1 MDYTQKEVLQ
11 FVRENDVKFVRLA
24 FCDIFGVLKNFS
36 ILSSELESAFEHGI
50 AFNPCGIDGFS
61 EQNPAELLLVPDPST
76 LTLLPWRPHE
86 GCVARLFCDV
96 RQLDGVPFAC
106 DTRHLFKM
114 AVSKTARLGYRC
126 RIGSNCEFYL
136 FKTNEFG
143 DPTLSP
149 QDLAGY
155 LDVAPLDKGENVRR
169 DICLTLEQMD
179 ITPESSHHEAGP
191 GQNEIDFKRSE
202 AIYAADHFTTFKSVV
217 KAISARNGVYAS
229 FMPKPLA
236 NRCGSGLHVTVSL
249 YENGVNAFHNNLKP
263 SRICDQFRAGIQRHL
278 PEMTLFFNPL
288 ANSYERLHDRAPY
301 NQNVYVPYDVKGD
314 LKLEIK
320 SPDPAC
326 NHYLAFTL
334 ILLAG
339 VDGIESSAR
348 PLQKQPPLPETLGQA
363 IETASTSDFIRAAL
377 PQAVRNT
384 YFKRKTEEWN
394 IYNKSKDDKELLFNR
409 QFLCI

>member
-36 ILSSELESAFEHGI
+36 ILSSELEVAFKYGI
-50 AFNPCGIDGFS
+50 VFNPYGIDGFS
-61 EQNPAELLLVPDPST
+61 DQNHSELLLIPDPAT

-96 RQLDGVPFAC
+96 RQLDDIPSVC

-114 AVSKTARLGYRC
+114 AVAKTAQLGYRC

-136 FKTNEFG
+136 FKTDEFG
-143 DPTLSP
+143 DPTLSS

-169 DICLTLEQMD
+169 DICLTLEQMG

-236 NRCGSGLHVTVSL
+236 DRCGSGLHVTVSL
-249 YENGVNAFHNNLKP
+249 YENGINAFNNNLKP
-263 SRICDQFRAGIQRHL
+263 SKICDQFMAGVQRHL
-278 PEMTLFFNPL
+278 PEMTLFLNPL

-301 NQNVYVPYDVKGD
+301 SQNVQIPYDVQGD

-326 NHYLAFTL
+326 NHYLAFAL
-334 ILLAG
+334 ILFAG
-339 VDGIESSAR
+339 IDGISTAAR
-348 PLQKQPPLPETLGQA
+348 PLQRQPELPDTLA
-363 IETASTSDFIRAAL
+363 RAAEIAADSTFIKTVL
-377 PQAVRNT
+377 PQAVIDA
-384 YFKRKTEEWN
+384 YFKSKTEEWN
-394 IYNKSKDDKELLFNR
+394 TYSNHQENRDLLFNQ
-409 QFLCI
+409 QFLRI